1 MFKKIEKGDT
11 VGVIAPSSRIDKD
24 DLEAINNSVL
34 LMESTG
40 LKVKFAKNAFKTTL
54 GYSATPQEKAQ
65 DINEMFAD
73 DEVKMIF
80 CVSGGF
86 NSNTVFEYLDYD
98 VIKNN
103 PKPLCGFSD
112 STSIENVIYQ
122 KTGVITFNG
131 PTFKALTSWATPYAY
146 EEVVKR
152 FMKGDMQLG
161 QAEDEYSTIR
171 EGVAEGILVGG
182 NLSLVSEMA
191 VGNYS
196 IDFTDKILFIEE
208 FCLETPPELV
218 SNYFYHLKQNG
229 VFDKIKGIWVGNYD
243 GSVALEKILL
253 DVLEADTMNNI
264 NQESKYSF
272 PIIKSNNFGHTEKK
286 TVIPVGGKA
295 KIDTSKKIK
304 IEITEN
310 FME

>member
-1 MFKKIEKGDT
+1 MFSKLKKGDT
-11 VGVIAPSSRIDKD
+11 VGVIAPSSKIDED

-40 LKVKFAKNAFKTTL
+40 LKVKFGKNAFKNTL
-54 GYSATPQEKAQ
+54 GYGATPREKAE

-73 DEVKMIF
+73 KEVKLIF

-86 NSNTVFEYLDYD
+86 NSNSVFDYLDYD
-98 VIKNN
+98 IIKNN

-112 STSIENVIYQ
+112 STSIENVIYS

-131 PTFKALTSWATPYAY
+131 PTFKSLTSWATPYAY
-146 EEVVKR
+146 EEFVKR
-152 FMKGDMQLG
+152 FIDGDMSLG
-161 QAEDEYSTIR
+161 KPDDEYIAVR
-171 EGVAEGILVGG
+171 EGQAEGILVGG
-182 NLSLVSEMA
+182 NLSLTNEM
-191 VGNYS
+191 VCGKYS

-208 FCLETPPELV
+208 FCLESPPELV
-218 SNYFYHLKQNG
+218 SNYLYHMRQNG

-253 DVLEADTMNNI
+253 DVLED
-264 NQESKYSF
+264 EYKF
-272 PIIKSNNFGHTEKK
+272 PIVKSNNFGHTEKK

-295 KIDTSKKIK
+295 RIDTTKAVK

-310 FME
+310 FMNEAN

>member
-1 MFKKIEKGDT
+1 MFQKLKKGDV
-11 VGVIAPSSRIDKD
+11 VGVIAPSSKIDED
-24 DLEAINNSVL
+24 DLETINNSVL

-40 LKVKFAKNAFKTTL
+40 LKVKFGKNAFKKTL
-54 GYSATPQEKAQ
+54 GYSATPQEKAE
-65 DINEMFAD
+65 DINAMFAD
-73 DEVKMIF
+73 KEVKLIF

-86 NSNTVFEYLDYD
+86 NSNSVFEYLDYEL
-98 VIKNN
+98 IKNN

-112 STSIENVIYQ
+112 STSLENAIYA
-122 KTGVITFNG
+122 KTRVITFNG

-146 EEVVKR
+146 EEAIKR
-152 FMKGDMQLG
+152 FMDGKMALG
-161 QAEDEYSTIR
+161 QEDDEYKTIR
-171 EGVAEGILVGG
+171 EGIAEGILVGG
-182 NLSLVSEMA
+182 NLSLTTEMVA
-191 VGNYS
+191 GNYA
-196 IDFTDKILFIEE
+196 IDFTDKILFMEE
-208 FCLETPPELV
+208 FCLETPPEGV
-218 SNYFYHLKQNG
+218 CNYLYHMKQNG

-253 DVLEADTMNNI
+253 DVLED
-264 NQESKYSF
+264 KYTF

>member
-1 MFKKIEKGDT
+1 MFTKIKKGDT
-11 VGVIAPSSRIDKD
+11 VGVIAPSSKIDED
-24 DLEAINNSVL
+24 DLEVINNSVL

-40 LKVKFAKNAFKTTL
+40 LKVKFAKNAFKNTL
-54 GYSATPQEKAQ
+54 GYGATPKEKAE

-73 DEVKMIF
+73 KEVKLIF

-86 NSNTVFEYLDYD
+86 NSNTVFEYLDYEA
-98 VIKNN
+98 IKNN

-112 STSIENVIYQ
+112 STSLENMIYA

-131 PTFKALTSWATPYAY
+131 PTFKSLTSWATPYAY

-152 FMKGDMQLG
+152 FINGDMSLG
-161 QAEDEYSTIR
+161 KDDDEYITIK
-171 EGVAEGILVGG
+171 EGIAEGILVGG
-182 NLSLVSEMA
+182 NLSLVNEMSA
-191 VGNYS
+191 GKYAIN
-196 IDFTDKILFIEE
+196 FTDKILFIEE

-218 SNYFYHLKQNG
+218 SNYLYNMKQNG

-253 DVLEADTMNNI
+253 DVLEG
-264 NQESKYSF
+264 KYTF
-272 PIIKSNNFGHTEKK
+272 PIIKSNNFGHTERK

-295 KIDTSKKIK
+295 KIDTSKKVK

-310 FME
+310 FMK

>member
-1 MFKKIEKGDT
+1 MFQKIKKGDMI
-11 VGVIAPSSRIDKD
+11 GVIAPSSKIDKD
-24 DLEAINNSVL
+24 DLEVINNSVL

-40 LKVKFAKNAFKTTL
+40 LKVKLGKNAFKNTL
-54 GYSATPQEKAQ
+54 GYGATPKEKAE

-73 DEVKMIF
+73 REVKMIF

-98 VIKNN
+98 LIKQN

-112 STSIENVIYQ
+112 STSLENVIYS
-122 KTGVITFNG
+122 KTGVMTFNG

-146 EEVVKR
+146 GEVVKR
-152 FMKGDMQLG
+152 FMNGDMTLG
-161 QAEDEYSTIR
+161 QEDDEYITVQ
-171 EGVAEGILVGG
+171 EGVTEEILVGG
-182 NLSLVSEMA
+182 NLSLVNEMSS
-191 VGNYS
+191 GNYS

-208 FCLETPPELV
+208 FCLESPPELV
-218 SNYFYHLKQNG
+218 SNYLYHLKQNG

-253 DVLEADTMNNI
+253 DVLE
-264 NQESKYSF
+264 EEYKF

-295 KIDTSKKIK
+295 RIDTNKKVK

-310 FME
+310 FMD

>member
-1 MFKKIEKGDT
+1 MFEKIKKGDT
-11 VGVIAPSSRIDKD
+11 VGVIAPSSKIDKD
-24 DLEAINNSVL
+24 DLEVINNSVL

-40 LKVKFAKNAFKTTL
+40 LKVKFGKNAFKNTL
-54 GYSATPQEKAQ
+54 GYGATPKEKAE
-65 DINEMFAD
+65 DINEMFKD
-73 DEVKMIF
+73 KEVKMIF

-86 NSNTVFEYLDYD
+86 NSNSVFEYLDYD
-98 VIKNN
+98 AIKAN
-103 PKPLCGFSD
+103 PKPLIGFSD
-112 STSIENVIYQ
+112 STSIENAIYA

-152 FMKGDMQLG
+152 FMQGDMQLG
-161 QAEDEYSTIR
+161 QDDDEYITVKAGI
-171 EGVAEGILVGG
+171 AEGILVGG
-182 NLSLVSEMA
+182 NLSLTNEM
-191 VGNYS
+191 VCGEYS
-196 IDFTDKILFIEE
+196 IDFQDKILFIEE
-208 FCLETPPELV
+208 FCLETPPELAA
-218 SNYFYHLKQNG
+218 NYFYHMKQNG

-253 DVLEADTMNNI
+253 DVLED
-264 NQESKYSF
+264 KYNF

-295 KIDTSKKIK
+295 RIDTKKKKK

-310 FME
+310 FIK

>member
-1 MFKKIEKGDT
+1 MFQKIKKGDMI
-11 VGVIAPSSRIDKD
+11 GVIAPSSKIDKD
-24 DLEAINNSVL
+24 DLEVINNSVL

-40 LKVKFAKNAFKTTL
+40 LKVKFGKNAFKNTL
-54 GYSATPQEKAQ
+54 GYGATPKEKAE

-73 DEVKMIF
+73 KEVKMIF

-98 VIKNN
+98 LIKQN

-112 STSIENVIYQ
+112 STSLENVIYS
-122 KTGVITFNG
+122 KTGVMTFNG

-152 FMKGDMQLG
+152 FMNGDMTLG
-161 QAEDEYSTIR
+161 QEDDEYITIQ

-182 NLSLVSEMA
+182 NLSLVNEMSC
-191 VGNYS
+191 GNYS

-208 FCLETPPELV
+208 FCLESPPELV
-218 SNYFYHLKQNG
+218 SNYLYHLKQNG
-229 VFDKIKGIWVGNYD
+229 IFDKIKGIWVGNYD

-253 DVLEADTMNNI
+253 DVLE
-264 NQESKYSF
+264 EEYKF

-295 KIDTSKKIK
+295 RIDTNKKVK

-310 FME
+310 FMD

>member
-1 MFKKIEKGDT
+1 MFERLRKGDT
-11 VGVIAPSSRIDKD
+11 IGVIAPSSKIDKD
-24 DLEAINNSVL
+24 DLETINNSVL

-40 LKVKFAKNAFKTTL
+40 LKIKFAKNAFKTTL
-54 GYSATPQEKAQ
+54 GYSATPEEKAE
-65 DINEMFAD
+65 DINEMYAD
-73 DEVKMIF
+73 KDVKLIF

-86 NSNTVFEYLDYD
+86 NSNCVFDYLNYD
-98 VIKNN
+98 MIKQN

-122 KTGVITFNG
+122 KTGVITCNG
-131 PTFKALTSWATPYAY
+131 PTFKALTSWATLYAY

-152 FMKGDMQLG
+152 FFNGDMQLG
-161 QAEDEYSTIR
+161 QDDDEYLTVK
-171 EGVAEGILVGG
+171 EGIAEGILVGG
-182 NLSLVSEMA
+182 NLSLVSEMC

-218 SNYFYHLKQNG
+218 SNYFYHMKQNG
-229 VFDKIKGIWVGNYD
+229 AFEKLKGIWVGNYD

-253 DVLEADTMNNI
+253 DVLKDD
-264 NQESKYSF
+264 YSF

-295 KIDTSKKIK
+295 KIDTSRKIK

-310 FME
+310 FMD